1 MYFWATKALSN
12 TAIIMIGVEGGGSGQ
27 DPDCTACLRRR
38 REGGGVR
45 PLGPGGPE
53 WLVLVVAEGS
63 DRVMCLPLQGSHPMM
78 APSRYNSRTHRCRE

>member
-12 TAIIMIGVEGGGSGQ
+12 TAIIMIGVEGGGSGL
-27 DPDCTACLRRR
+27 DPDCMYCMSST
-38 REGGGVR
+38 EGG
-45 PLGPGGPE
+45 GPGGPE